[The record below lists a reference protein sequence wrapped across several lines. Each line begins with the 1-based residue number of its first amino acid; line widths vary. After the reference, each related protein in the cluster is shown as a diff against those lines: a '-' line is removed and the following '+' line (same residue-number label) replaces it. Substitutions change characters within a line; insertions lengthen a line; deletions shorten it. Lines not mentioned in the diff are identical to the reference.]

1 MNKLTRTQLS
11 VLASY
16 SSPFILLSA
25 LVINIWLTNNGLSS
39 TPFKLVFLSA
49 SFPIGLAIGRMIYFR
64 RSHVEITFDDESFHV
79 FRGKGEVAQGQW
91 RSYKIV
97 SIVMDRYGRPNLR
110 LYKSFDGDHQDL
122 PISRTNAKPQ
132 EFRDHVQQKLLK
144 RRSTAEPNLQVV
156 EAF

>member
-25 LVINIWLTNNGLSS
+25 LTINIWLMNAGLSS

-49 SFPIGLAIGRMIYFR
+49 SFPIGLAIGRMVYFWH
-64 RSHVEITFDDESFHV
+64 SHVEIAFDDETFHV
-79 FRGKGEVAQGQW
+79 FRGRGEVAQGQW

-97 SIVMDRYGRPNLR
+97 SIVLDRYGRPDLR
-110 LYKSFDGDHQDL
+110 LYKSLDGDYQDL

-132 EFRDHVQQKLLK
+132 EFRDYVQQKLLAK
-144 RRSTAEPNLQVV
+144 RKHTESSLQVV
-156 EAF
+156 EAS